1 MSNEKIALE
10 INHVEKI
17 IENGRQK
24 IAVLKDI
31 SFQLEEG
38 TVTAIVGKSGS
49 GKSTLLTIAGGI
61 DAPTKGTVLLF
72 GKDYYRMKPSEQE
85 RFRNENIGLLFQ
97 NYHLI
102 SELTCGEDIRRP

>member
-24 IAVLKDI
+24 IAILKDI

-49 GKSTLLTIAGGI
+49 GKS
-61 DAPTKGTVLLF
+61 
-72 GKDYYRMKPSEQE
+72 
-85 RFRNENIGLLFQ
+85 
-97 NYHLI
+97 
-102 SELTCGEDIRRP
+102 CG